1 MQSKNNA
8 HRMTTVMHVS
18 QCHNTACLLPFC
30 MSCKRIVLLIPV
42 KLYFQFKQEVGMR
55 ELSITVIIKLNGQFN
70 NLF

>member
-1 MQSKNNA
+1 
-8 HRMTTVMHVS
+8 MTTVMHVS

-30 MSCKRIVLLIPV
+30 MSGNRIVLLIPI
-42 KLYFQFKQEVGMR
+42 KHYFQFNKEVEEG